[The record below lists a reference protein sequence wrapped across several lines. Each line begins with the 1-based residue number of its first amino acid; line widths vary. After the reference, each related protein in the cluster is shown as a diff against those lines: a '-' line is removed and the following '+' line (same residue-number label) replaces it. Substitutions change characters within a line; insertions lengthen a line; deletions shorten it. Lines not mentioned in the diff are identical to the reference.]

1 MPANTRE
8 TKRYSLSLSL
18 ILGASVLCV
27 GLVPQPTIFV
37 VAAALVVCILAAAVH
52 YRKWRWVPSDG
63 QESKMARLSVGC
75 VTATTLAL
83 LLRGYPLSFVLTPLI
98 GIAAIVGMN
107 RELTTRGRLIGRSKG

>member
-1 MPANTRE
+1 M
-8 TKRYSLSLSL
+8 
-18 ILGASVLCV
+18 
-27 GLVPQPTIFV
+27 PQPTIFV
-37 VAAALVVCILAAAVH
+37 VAAALVGCILAAVVR
-52 YRKWRWVPSDG
+52 YRKWRWVPSRG
-63 QESKMARLSVGC
+63 QESGMARISLGC